1 MGKPT
6 IIVTFNY
13 RLNIFAFGDGGE
25 TNLAL
30 KDQRTAID
38 WVVAHI
44 HGFGGDKN
52 NITLA
57 GESAGAVFADAHFA
71 LGAPV
76 KRGILHS
83 GSLYLSPPQPL
94 SVGAA
99 FIKSLEQKVHANFHS
114 SLAKV
119 SVDELL
125 STLCEHDVNRMWLQA
140 DEEMAD
146 WNKSRNQVSEL
157 LIGDCEYEVSVLSS

>member
-1 MGKPT
+1 MDKPI

-30 KDQRTAID
+30 KDQRTVID

-57 GESAGAVFADAHFA
+57 RESAGAVFADAHFS

-76 KRGILHS
+76 KRGILQS
-83 GSLYLSPPQPL
+83 GSLYLSPPLPL
-94 SVGAA
+94 TVSESFVKG
-99 FIKSLEQKVHANFHS
+99 LEQNIHANFHS

-119 SVDELL
+119 SVDKLL
-125 STLCEHDVNRMWLQA
+125 LTLRDQNVNRVWLQA
-140 DEEMAD
+140 DDDMA
-146 WNKSRNQVSEL
+146 K
-157 LIGDCEYEVSVLSS
+157 